1 MAQLP
6 KLLAVVSVTVQLPL
20 FLKVP
25 VCQEIKAHRTP
36 GGTRVEK
43 SVRET
48 FFLLTFRSA
57 AYLKSALRERGGT
70 WVTKMFS
77 KVRIIALLGHKQSQ
91 RM

>member
-6 KLLAVVSVTVQLPL
+6 KLLAVVFVTEQLPL

-43 SVRET
+43 SVSET
-48 FFLLTFRSA
+48 FCLLTFRSA
-57 AYLKSALRERGGT
+57 TYLKSALHERGGT
-70 WVTKMFS
+70 WVTKCLA
-77 KVRIIALLGHKQSQ
+77 K
-91 RM
+91 